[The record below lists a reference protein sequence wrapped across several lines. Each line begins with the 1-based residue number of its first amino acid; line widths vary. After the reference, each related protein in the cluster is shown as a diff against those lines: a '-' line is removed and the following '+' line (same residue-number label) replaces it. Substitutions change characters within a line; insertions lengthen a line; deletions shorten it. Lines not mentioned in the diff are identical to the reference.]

1 MIPKNYCYGLLLC
14 GLLLFAAGCQKEDD
28 PRECSDCAQF
38 TSFTLMAYNNPG
50 LVADISGVI
59 GADRTITLDLPP
71 KTNVKT
77 LIPNFI
83 FEGKEV
89 VSGGRLQVSVQQCGG
104 SESACGV

>member
-1 MIPKNYCYGLLLC
+1 MIPRIYCRVVLCC

-28 PRECSDCAQF
+28 LRECSDCAHF

-50 LVADISGVI
+50 LTSDISGVI
-59 GADRTITLDLPP
+59 GADRTITLNLPP
-71 KTNVKT
+71 KTNVRA

-89 VSGGRLQVSVQQCGG
+89 VAGGRPQVSG
-104 SESACGV
+104 S